1 VGPSLVSPSDLGPSY
16 SNRRTVPRYTFIA
29 VAEIIETTTQTCVI
43 GKITKIS
50 RKGCY
55 VDILNPFPV
64 STLLKV
70 VISRDDRSF
79 ATEGKVIYAHKG
91 VGMGVAF
98 LDPTDDQLTIL
109 DSWLAGRPRSTD
121 AP

>member
-1 VGPSLVSPSDLGPSY
+1 MGHSPISPPDFGPACSSS
-16 SNRRTVPRYTFIA
+16 RTVRRFIFLA
-29 VAEIIETTTQTCVI
+29 VAEIIETATQTCVM

-55 VDILNPFPV
+55 VDILKPFPV
-64 STLLKV
+64 GTLLNV

-79 ATEGKVIYAHKG
+79 ATKGRVIYAHKG

-98 LDPTDDQLTIL
+98 LDPTDDQLTTL
-109 DSWLAGRPRSTD
+109 DSLAERPRHTD
-121 AP
+121 AL